1 MKPTYNNQGLTCL
14 SLFDGISC
22 AKLALDNA
30 NIQVNKYYSSE
41 ICPHALEVQDY
52 HYSDDP
58 NFIQL
63 GDVRKINGADYADT
77 SLITAGSPCIQLS
90 SINPKDRSGLD
101 GKDSSLF
108 YELIRIIKEIKA
120 AKPKDEKLYVLL
132 ENVASMPNS
141 EKIKI
146 TEALKEA
153 LGEEPTMTKIN
164 SSDWGASSHRRRY
177 YWTNWGEIT
186 KPNDIED
193 IKYQDILVN
202 GYVDRGKEKANV
214 LLSGDITLKNG
225 LFRHYKMSVGNVIF
239 KDKSF
244 AELPTEEKLKRY
256 PDILKESGYEGK
268 SRGIKDQHEFYNNCY
283 RVPSVTERCRL
294 MGIDDDY
301 LEPIET
307 VSKSN
312 KIKAI
317 GLSFTVPVITHL
329 LSQLKPHLK

>member
-1 MKPTYNNQGLTCL
+1 MKPTTNQKPISVL

-41 ICPHALEVQDY
+41 ICPHALEVQNY
-52 HYSDDP
+52 HYSDYP

-63 GDVRKINGADYADT
+63 GDVRKINGADYADV
-77 SLITAGSPCIQLS
+77 SLIAAGSPCIQLS

-101 GKDSSLF
+101 GPDSSLF

-120 AKPKDEKLYVLL
+120 AKPKGEPLFVLL

-141 EKIKI
+141 ERDKI
-146 TEALKEA
+146 TEALTDA
-153 LGEEPTMTKIN
+153 LEEEPTLNKIN
-164 SSDWGASSHRRRY
+164 SSDWGASAHRRRY

-193 IKYQDILVN
+193 VKYQDILVN
-202 GYVDRGKEKANV
+202 GYVDREKANV
-214 LLSGDITLKNG
+214 LLSGGVTLQRG
-225 LFRHYKMSVGNVIF
+225 LFRHYKMGVGNVIF
-239 KDKSF
+239 RDKEF
-244 AELPTEEKLKRY
+244 AELPTKEKLERY
-256 PDILKESGYEGK
+256 TNILKESGYQGK
-268 SRGIKDQHEFYNNCY
+268 SRIVKDQHEFYNFVY
-283 RVPSVTERCRL
+283 RTPSVIERCRM
-294 MGIDDDY
+294 MGIPDDF

-317 GLSFTVPVITHL
+317 GLSFTVPVIAHL
-329 LSQLKPHLK
+329 LSQLKPYLK